1 MKPAKNAT
9 PRFKN
14 KRPTQEKSIHCY
26 YDTDSQKELCSSEL
40 DVARLRQEK
49 PGCAESYRP
58 AFEDARFVSTSS
70 KDEKKSDRLLEN
82 ELHDKLNLEAELHTA
97 DVEVVVLNGEVTLRG
112 EVPSRKMKRF
122 IEEQVARCAG
132 VKDIHN
138 DLHFKR
144 K

>member
-1 MKPAKNAT
+1 MKTAKKVT

-14 KRPTQEKSIHCY
+14 KRPTQEKSVHCY
-26 YDTDSQKELCSSEL
+26 NDMDSQKELRSSEL
-40 DVARLRQEK
+40 DVARLQQEK

-58 AFEDARFVSTSS
+58 AFDDARFVSTSS
-70 KDEKKSDRLLEN
+70 KDEEKSDRLIEN
-82 ELHDKLNLEAELHTA
+82 ELHDKLNLEIEINTA
-97 DVEVVVLNGEVTLRG
+97 DVEVMVVNGEVTLRG
-112 EVPSRKMKRF
+112 EVQSRKMKRF